1 MIAAELVATGTELLI
16 GRTVNTHTQR
26 LGRALAPLGIV
37 LERETT
43 LRDDRAAI
51 ATAVRAAVGRAQIVF
66 VTGGLGP
73 TCDDLTREAL
83 ADALGRK
90 IVHDATALARIRAR
104 SSRLGQA
111 MTDSRARQADI
122 LEGAAALSNSVGAAP
137 GQRIDLGSHRVLF
150 VLPGPPREFEAILGE
165 HVLPWLRANLASSP
179 VPERILM
186 VCGLGESDVIE
197 RLKAAR
203 FDPAPLDLAYCAGPG
218 QLEIRLTGAPGA
230 EAAVATAAGRVKEA
244 LGDNVYAEDRE
255 DLVAVVGR
263 RLHARGA
270 TVATAE
276 SCTGGLVAQL
286 ITSVPG
292 SSAWYRGSVVA
303 YANDVKTSLLGVPA
317 DLLAA
322 HGAVSEPVARAMAE
336 TARRALGTDFA
347 ISTTGVAGPDGATPE
362 KPVGLVWWAL
372 AGADGTSAHTRRF
385 PGDRDLIRRWTAQY
399 ALDLL
404 RRRLDG
410 MA

>member
-16 GRTVNTHTQR
+16 GRTVNTHAQR
-26 LGRALAPLGIV
+26 LGRALSPLGIA

-43 LRDDRAAI
+43 LRDDRPAI
-51 ATAVRAAVGRAQIVF
+51 AAAVRAALTRSQVVF

-90 IVHDATALARIRAR
+90 IVRDTTALSRIRAR
-104 SSRLGQA
+104 CVRLGQS

-137 GQRIDLGSHRVLF
+137 GQRIELGGGRVLL
-150 VLPGPPREFEAILGE
+150 VLPGPPREFEAILAE
-165 HVLPWLRANLASSP
+165 HVLPWLRGHLHAP
-179 VPERILM
+179 VAPERILM

-197 RLKAAR
+197 RFAAAG

-218 QLEIRLTGAPGA
+218 QLEVRLTGKPG
-230 EAAVATAAGRVKEA
+230 EESVVTSAAARALAV
-244 LGDNVYAEDRE
+244 LGDHVYAESRE
-255 DLVAVVGR
+255 DLVAAVGR
-263 RLHARGA
+263 RLEARGA

-276 SCTGGLVAQL
+276 SCTGGLVAQVL
-286 ITSVPG
+286 TSVPG
-292 SSAWYRGSVVA
+292 SSAWYRGSIVA
-303 YANDVKTSLLGVPA
+303 YANDAKTSLLGVPA
-317 DLLAA
+317 DLIAA

-336 TARRALGTDFA
+336 GARRALGTDFA
-347 ISTTGVAGPDGATPE
+347 LATTGVAGPDGATPE

-372 AGADGTSAHTRRF
+372 ADAKGTVARTRRF

-410 MA
+410 TA

>member
-26 LGRALAPLGIV
+26 LGRALAPLGIA

-51 ATAVRAAVGRAQIVF
+51 AAAVRAALTRAQVVF

-90 IVHDATALARIRAR
+90 IVRDTAALSRIRAR
-104 SSRLGQA
+104 CVRLGQS

-137 GQRIDLGSHRVLF
+137 GQRIELGGGRVLF
-150 VLPGPPREFEAILGE
+150 VLPGPPREFEAILAE
-165 HVLPWLRANLASSP
+165 HVLPWLRGHYHAAP
-179 VPERILM
+179 APERILM

-197 RLKAAR
+197 RFAAAG

-218 QLEIRLTGAPGA
+218 QLEVRLTGKPG
-230 EAAVATAAGRVKEA
+230 EESVVTSAAARALAI
-244 LGDNVYAEDRE
+244 LGDHVYAESRE

-263 RLHARGA
+263 RLQARGA

-276 SCTGGLVAQL
+276 SCTGGLVAQVL
-286 ITSVPG
+286 TSVPG
-292 SSAWYRGSVVA
+292 SSAWYRGSIVA
-303 YANDVKTSLLGVPA
+303 YANDAKTSLLGVPA
-317 DLLAA
+317 DLVAA

-336 TARRALGTDFA
+336 GARRALGTDFA
-347 ISTTGVAGPDGATPE
+347 LATTGVAGPDGATPE

-372 AGADGTSAHTRRF
+372 TDAKGTVARTRRF

-410 MA
+410 TA